1 MRKRTLG
8 KSGLQVSELG
18 LGTWGLSGEG
28 YGPVEQ
34 LDVER
39 TIERARAVDINFF
52 DTADSYGV
60 RGDGTGERFEA
71 RLGRMLAGDEDAI
84 ICTKGGND
92 FEGSPPRKRFDRAFL
107 EASAEKSAER
117 LKRAPD
123 LYLLHNPSEKA
134 LRDGEAIETLK
145 DLAKKHVIG
154 EWGVSVGDGK
164 TAIVAL
170 DKGAPVIEIAYNILC
185 SADLHYVAGE
195 LLEAR
200 CGVIARSPL
209 AYGLLC
215 GLWAPG
221 KTFVEGDHRRERWSP
236 EVLTARLAHVAAL
249 RPMVRGEVHTL
260 RGAALRYV
268 LANLLVGTCVVGV
281 RNAAQLE
288 GNVRAIGNGPPY
300 LDDADLARIPRLLSD
315 AGAVET

>member
-8 KSGLQVSELG
+8 KSGLSVSELG

-39 TIERARAVDINFF
+39 TIERARAVGITFF
-52 DTADSYGV
+52 DTSDVYGW
-60 RGDGTGERFEA
+60 REGSGERFES

-84 ICTKGGND
+84 VCTKGGND
-92 FEGSPPRKRFDRAFL
+92 VDAAPPRKRFERAFL
-107 EASAEKSAER
+107 EQSAEKSAER
-117 LKRAPD
+117 LKRKPD
-123 LYLLHNPSEKA
+123 LYLLHNPTEKV
-134 LRDGEAIETLK
+134 LRDGEAIATLQ

-154 EWGVSVGDGK
+154 EWGVSVGDAK

-170 DKGAPVIEIAYNILC
+170 DKGTPVLEIAYNILH
-185 SADLHYVAGE
+185 SSELHSVAGE
-195 LLEAR
+195 VLEAR
-200 CGVIARSPL
+200 AGVIAHSPL

-221 KTFVEGDHRRERWSP
+221 KTFPEGDHRRDRWTP

-249 RPMVRGEVHTL
+249 RPLVHGEVHTL
-260 RGAALRYV
+260 RSAALRYV
-268 LANLLVGTCVVGV
+268 LANLLVGTCVVGA

-300 LDDADLARIPRLLSD
+300 LDDADLARIPRLLKD
-315 AGAVET
+315 AGVLED

>member
-39 TIERARAVDINFF
+39 TVERARAVDINFF
-52 DTADSYGV
+52 DTADLYGF
-60 RGDGTGERFEA
+60 RADGAGERFES
-71 RLGRMLAGDEDAI
+71 RLGRLLAGDDDAI

-92 FEGSPPRKRFDRAFL
+92 VDAAPPRKRFDRAFL
-107 EASAEKSAER
+107 ETSAEKSAER
-117 LKRAPD
+117 LKRKPD
-123 LYLLHNPSEKA
+123 LYLLHNPSLQALQGGEAVDTLKA
-134 LRDGEAIETLK
+134 L
-145 DLAKKHVIG
+145 AKQRVIG
-154 EWGVSVGDGK
+154 EWGVSASDAK
-164 TAIVAL
+164 TASAAIEL
-170 DKGAPVIEIAYNILC
+170 GAPVVELGYNILC
-185 SADLHYVAGE
+185 SGDLHSIAGE

-200 CGVIARSPL
+200 VGVITRSPL

-215 GLWAPG
+215 GLWSPG
-221 KTFVEGDHRRERWSP
+221 KTFVEGDHRRDRWTP

-249 RPMVRGEVHTL
+249 RPLVRGEVHTL
-260 RGAALRYV
+260 RSAALRYV

-288 GNVRAIGNGPPY
+288 GNVRAIGDGAPY
-300 LDDADLARIPRLLSD
+300 LDDADLARIPRLLGD
-315 AGAVET
+315 AGAIED

>member
-8 KSGLQVSELG
+8 KTGLSVSELG

-39 TIERARAVDINFF
+39 TVERARAVDINFF
-52 DTADSYGV
+52 DTSDLYGF
-60 RGDGTGERFEA
+60 RSDGSGERFEA
-71 RLGRMLAGDEDAI
+71 CLGRLLAGDTEAI

-92 FEGSPPRKRFDRAFL
+92 VDGTPPRKRFDRAFL

-117 LKRAPD
+117 LKRKPD
-123 LYLLHNPSEKA
+123 LYLLHNPSERV
-134 LRDGEAIETLK
+134 LREGEAIETLK
-145 DLAKKHVIG
+145 DLAKKQVIG

-164 TAIVAL
+164 TAIVAI
-170 DKGAPVIEIAYNILC
+170 DKGAPVIEIAYNVL
-185 SADLHYVAGE
+185 SSSDLHWCAGE

-221 KTFVEGDHRRERWSP
+221 KTFVEGDHRRDRWSP

-249 RPMVRGEVHTL
+249 RPLVRGEVHTL
-260 RGAALRYV
+260 RSAALRYV

-288 GNVRAIGNGPPY
+288 GDVRAIGNGPPY
-300 LDDADLARIPRLLSD
+300 LDDADLARIPKLLTD
-315 AGAVET
+315 AGATEG